1 MSSNRNNSPKGNS
14 NVKRSSLISI
24 KGKEKSS
31 TTVHPTSEVVKGKE
45 PKKVQPDSVRER
57 ETHEKEKSS
66 LKVIGI
72 VPDRGKDD
80 LGASNIESNKHPF
93 LKILDDVGKPST
105 SSHAEFQGSRITNP
119 HEKSESQLGVQMSH
133 NKPRQRKTKKN
144 KINMTND
151 SNKPDANL
159 CRGDS
164 KLVRGNL
171 SNPGRGE
178 GSLGRN
184 ESTYKNKKNIIL
196 PIKKDISNHLD
207 WKGKKGR

>member
-1 MSSNRNNSPKGNS
+1 MSHTSSKRNNSPKGNS

-57 ETHEKEKSS
+57 ETHEREKSS

-133 NKPRQRKTKKN
+133 NKPKQRKTKKN

-159 CRGDS
+159 
-164 KLVRGNL
+164 
-171 SNPGRGE
+171 GRGGGNISV
-178 GSLGRN
+178 GSLGKNKPTN
-184 ESTYKNKKNIIL
+184 EIGKSVNPGTYKNKKAL
-196 PIKKDISNHLD
+196 YCH
-207 WKGKKGR
+207 

>member
-1 MSSNRNNSPKGNS
+1 MSHTSSNGENSPKGNS
-14 NVKRSSLISI
+14 KVERSSLISI
-24 KGKEKSS
+24 KSKGSS
-31 TTVHPTSEVVKGKE
+31 TIVHPTSEVVKGKE
-45 PKKVQPDSVRER
+45 PKKVQTDSVRER

-133 NKPRQRKTKKN
+133 NKPKQ
-144 KINMTND
+144 
-151 SNKPDANL
+151 
-159 CRGDS
+159 
-164 KLVRGNL
+164 
-171 SNPGRGE
+171 
-178 GSLGRN
+178 
-184 ESTYKNKKNIIL
+184 
-196 PIKKDISNHLD
+196 
-207 WKGKKGR
+207 